1 MGADAVLA
9 TPPPAVATRPDA
21 GGSLTRRASLTA
33 AGSILDYAAKALVY
47 LVVTPVLVT
56 GLGRTVYGIWEM
68 LARLGG
74 YMTVTDG
81 RPTEALRLIIAQK
94 QGDADDGAKR
104 RVVGAAMAVWL
115 LMLPLTLVVGA
126 VLAWWLAPLLIQ
138 PGPGLLG
145 DVRITFAILV
155 LSFLITSLGLIPE
168 SVLRGMN
175 LGYKRMGI
183 QAALNLLGGA
193 LAAGAIWQ
201 GLGLVGLGGAQTLRA
216 AVTGVCFWLLVRRF
230 VSWWGAKRPARIEI
244 RALFGMSLWLML
256 GDALAKI
263 LLASD
268 VLILGAIIAPA
279 AVTTYALTSYAARTA
294 VGIHVFAA
302 GAAIPGLGGLLGRAE
317 LERAAGVRRELLL
330 LTWLFVTVVGTTILL
345 WNRAFIGLWIGP
357 VNYAGTAIDLLV
369 VLVAVQTAFVRTD
382 AYIIDA
388 TLRPKARVL
397 FSAVSAAVLIGF
409 GIPLTR
415 LFGLPGLCAGI
426 LAARGIQSVA
436 YPILVHRA
444 LGRRPPRSGAVT
456 AAIRLA
462 VVSGILFVAAAA
474 LSRRLTPGGWIEWSI
489 GVAVSFPLVA
499 GTALL
504 LGPSGEWRRILLGRM
519 RAMLRLGK
527 AS

>member
-1 MGADAVLA
+1 VGAETVLT
-9 TPPPAVATRPDA
+9 TPPATVAKPET
-21 GGSLTRRASLTA
+21 GSLTRRASLTA
-33 AGSILDYAAKALVY
+33 VGSVLDYAAKVLVY
-47 LVVTPVLVT
+47 LVVTPILVS

-94 QGDADDGAKR
+94 QDEADDPAKR

-115 LMLPLTLVVGA
+115 LMLPLTLVVGG
-126 VLAWWLAPLLIQ
+126 VLAWWLAPMLIQ
-138 PGPGLLG
+138 PGAGLLG
-145 DVRITFAILV
+145 DVRLTFAILV
-155 LSFLITSLGLIPE
+155 VSFLITSLGLIPE

-175 LGYKRMGI
+175 LGYRRMGL

-201 GLGLVGLGGAQTLRA
+201 GLGLVGLGSAQALRA
-216 AVTGVCFWLLVRRF
+216 AITGLCFWLLVRRF
-230 VSWWGAKRPARIEI
+230 VAWWGAERPARVEV

-268 VLILGAIIAPA
+268 VLILGAVIAPA
-279 AVTTYALTSYAARTA
+279 AVTTYALTGYAARTA

-317 LERAAGVRRELLL
+317 LARAAAVRRELLL
-330 LTWLFVTVVGTTILL
+330 LTWLFVTVVGSTILV
-345 WNRAFIGLWIGP
+345 WNRAFIGMWIGP
-357 VNYAGTAIDLLV
+357 MNYAGTWIDLLV

-397 FSAVSAAVLIGF
+397 FSAVSAAVLIALGL
-409 GIPLTR
+409 PLTH
-415 LFGLPGLCAGI
+415 LFGLPGLCVGI
-426 LAARGIQSVA
+426 LAARGIQSIA
-436 YPILVHRA
+436 YPVLVQRA
-444 LGRRPPRSGAVT
+444 LGPHEHRGT
-456 AAIRLA
+456 ALTTLRLA
-462 VVSGILFVAAAA
+462 AVSGLLFAAAA
-474 LSRRLTPGGWIEWSI
+474 VLSRRLDPAGWLEWSV
-489 GVAVSFPLVA
+489 GVALTLPLAA

-504 LGPSGEWRRILLGRM
+504 LGPDPDARRVLLGR
-519 RAMLRLGK
+519 LRSIFRIGRG
-527 AS
+527 S

>member
-1 MGADAVLA
+1 VGAETMLS
-9 TPPPAVATRPDA
+9 TPPAAVAARPE

-33 AGSILDYAAKALVY
+33 IGSTLDYAAKVLVY
-47 LVVTPVLVT
+47 LVVTPILVS

-94 QGDADDGAKR
+94 QDEPDDAAKR

-115 LMLPLTLVVGA
+115 LMLPLTLVVGG
-126 VLAWWLAPLLIQ
+126 VLAWWLAPMLIQ

-145 DVRITFAILV
+145 DVRLTFAILV
-155 LSFLITSLGLIPE
+155 ASFLVTSLGLIPE

-175 LGYKRMGI
+175 LGYRRMGL

-201 GLGLVGLGGAQTLRA
+201 GLGLVGLGSAQAIRA
-216 AVTGVCFWLLVRRF
+216 AITGLCFWLLVRRF
-230 VSWWGAKRPARIEI
+230 VAWWGTERPARLEV

-268 VLILGAIIAPA
+268 VLILGAVIAPA
-279 AVTTYALTSYAARTA
+279 AVTTYALTGYAARTA

-317 LERAAGVRRELLL
+317 LARAAAVRRELLL
-330 LTWLFVTVVGTTILL
+330 LTWLFVTVVGSTILL
-345 WNRAFIGLWIGP
+345 WNRAFIGMWIGQ
-357 VNYAGTAIDLLV
+357 VNYAGTGIDLLV

-397 FSAVSAAVLIGF
+397 FSAVSAAVLIALGL
-409 GIPLTR
+409 PLTHV
-415 LFGLPGLCAGI
+415 FGLPGLCVGI

-436 YPILVHRA
+436 YPVLVRRA
-444 LGRRPPRSGAVT
+444 LGPHEHRRTALTGLRLATVSGLLFAT
-456 AAIRLA
+456 AA
-462 VVSGILFVAAAA
+462 V
-474 LSRRLTPGGWIEWSI
+474 LSRRLEPAGWMEWSV
-489 GVAVSFPLVA
+489 GVALTIPLVA
-499 GTALL
+499 GTALV
-504 LGPSGEWRRILLGRM
+504 LGPGTDSRRILVGRV
-519 RAMLRLGK
+519 RGILRMGRG
-527 AS
+527 S

>member
-1 MGADAVLA
+1 VGAETVLP
-9 TPPPAVATRPDA
+9 TPPAAVAARPE

-33 AGSILDYAAKALVY
+33 IGSMLDYAAKILVY
-47 LVVTPVLVT
+47 LVVTPILVT

-74 YMTVTDG
+74 FMTVTDG

-94 QGDADDGAKR
+94 QDEPDDNAKR

-115 LMLPLTLVVGA
+115 LMLPLTLVVGG
-126 VLAWWLAPLLIQ
+126 VLAWWLAPMLIQ

-145 DVRITFAILV
+145 DVRLTFGILV
-155 LSFLITSLGLIPE
+155 VSFLVTSLGLIPE

-175 LGYKRMGI
+175 LGYRRMGL
-183 QAALNLLGGA
+183 QAGLNLLGGA

-201 GLGLVGLGGAQTLRA
+201 GLGLVGLGSAQAIRA
-216 AVTGVCFWLLVRRF
+216 AITGLCFWLLVRRF
-230 VSWWGAKRPARIEI
+230 VAWWGAERPARVEV

-268 VLILGAIIAPA
+268 VLILGAVIAPA
-279 AVTTYALTSYAARTA
+279 AVTTYALTGYAARTA

-317 LERAAGVRRELLL
+317 LARAAAVRRELLL
-330 LTWLFVTVVGTTILL
+330 LTWLFVTVVGSTILL
-345 WNRAFIGLWIGP
+345 WNRTFIGMWIGP
-357 VNYAGTAIDLLV
+357 VNYAGTGIDLLV

-397 FSAVSAAVLIGF
+397 FSAVSAAALIALGL
-409 GIPLTR
+409 PLTH
-415 LFGLPGLCAGI
+415 LFGLPGLCVGI

-436 YPILVHRA
+436 YPMLVRKA
-444 LGRRPPRSGAVT
+444 LGPQEPRGT
-456 AAIRLA
+456 ALTGVRLA
-462 VVSGILFVAAAA
+462 VLSGLLFATAAL
-474 LSRRLTPGGWIEWSI
+474 LSRRLEPAGWVEWSI
-489 GVAVSFPLVA
+489 GVALTLPLVA

-504 LGPSGEWRRILLGRM
+504 LGPDADSRRILFGRI
-519 RAMLRLGK
+519 RGILRIGRG
-527 AS
+527 S